1 MSNLFL
7 GVELND
13 SSDIELIQYVKGYH
27 FGFSFRKRNKRFW
40 IYLFRSNQ
48 FLFFSCCLLQQPL
61 FVKSAYTYFILSYKT
76 EAFFRRLF
84 VISKIFK
91 TNIVIHLRERFIF
104 VKNHVSLFVGARL
117 VNKMSIKMNILLNC
131 R

>member
-48 FLFFSCCLLQQPL
+48 FLFFLAVFYSNPYLSSLRIHTLFCLIKLKPFFVGCLLYQKYLKQ
-61 FVKSAYTYFILSYKT
+61 I
-76 EAFFRRLF
+76 
-84 VISKIFK
+84 
-91 TNIVIHLRERFIF
+91 
-104 VKNHVSLFVGARL
+104 
-117 VNKMSIKMNILLNC
+117 
-131 R
+131 